1 MTGAVFAAA
10 NRAPSAFGLNAPPLV
25 DEETSNSC
33 STTSSSA
40 TASTTAHETDS
51 EMCESDSVND
61 CSTVATSQGSS
72 TTTHLGEE
80 HPLGT
85 CQNESET
92 SETETES
99 SHSGG
104 QHKQS
109 QELTLKMVPQSVQG
123 APSGYLVGR
132 GDAKIEIE
140 GTTIEVHAEFESMNP
155 ETHYV
160 LHLSDGTRLGEM
172 TTSHAGNGHIEAVH
186 ALTVGPHAIGL
197 SLLDIS
203 TFGSRT
209 TVMRSD
215 PATFNVTIA
224 QSTASES
231 TARHEG
237 AHDVT
242 TTSADKQD
250 EENDRH
256 IESS

>member
-33 STTSSSA
+33 STTSSSPI
-40 TASTTAHETDS
+40 ASTTAHETDS

-61 CSTVATSQGSS
+61 CSTNIATSQGSTS
-72 TTTHLGEE
+72 TTHLGEE

-104 QHKQS
+104 QHQQS

-186 ALTVGPHAIGL
+186 ALTVEDPMQSDSLSSISQPSGPG
-197 SLLDIS
+197 
-203 TFGSRT
+203 R
-209 TVMRSD
+209 
-215 PATFNVTIA
+215 
-224 QSTASES
+224 Q
-231 TARHEG
+231 
-237 AHDVT
+237 
-242 TTSADKQD
+242 
-250 EENDRH
+250 
-256 IESS
+256 

>member
-1 MTGAVFAAA
+1 LVSKAQALAGTTAVFLLLMSGAVFAAA
-10 NRAPSAFGLNAPPLV
+10 NRAPSAFGLNAPLLV

-33 STTSSSA
+33 ST
-40 TASTTAHETDS
+40 
-51 EMCESDSVND
+51 
-61 CSTVATSQGSS
+61 SQGSTS

-160 LHLSDGTRLGEM
+160 LLLSDGTRLGEM

-186 ALTVGPHAIGL
+186 ALTVGPHSIGL
-197 SLLDIS
+197 SLLDI
-203 TFGSRT
+203 
-209 TVMRSD
+209 
-215 PATFNVTIA
+215 
-224 QSTASES
+224 
-231 TARHEG
+231 
-237 AHDVT
+237 
-242 TTSADKQD
+242 
-250 EENDRH
+250 
-256 IESS
+256 

>member
-1 MTGAVFAAA
+1 MSGAVFAAA
-10 NRAPSAFGLNAPPLV
+10 NRAPSAFGLNAPLLV

-33 STTSSSA
+33 ST
-40 TASTTAHETDS
+40 
-51 EMCESDSVND
+51 
-61 CSTVATSQGSS
+61 SQGSTS

-203 TFGSRT
+203 TFGYQT

-224 QSTASES
+224 QLNVSKPT
-231 TARHEG
+231 TRHEG
-237 AHDVT
+237 AHAVT
-242 TTSADKQD
+242 TASSHQQEDDTVC
-250 EENDRH
+250 ND
-256 IESS
+256 